1 MKVIRDTWLVLAR
14 QIQLALRQP
23 VWLVIGLMMPV
34 LYLVLFGPLQEKAL
48 QTTREKAYQQFTPGM
63 LVMMAIFGTL
73 FVGFGLI
80 AELRAG
86 VIERMRVT
94 PVSRIALLFGRA
106 GRDVAMLLVQSIIL
120 VALAVPF
127 GLKIEVGPVLLMF
140 ALLALIGLLCSSL
153 SYGLALLTRSEDALA
168 PIVQTFSQPLLLT
181 AGILLPMALAP
192 KWLQNVS
199 DFNPF
204 SWAVTASRA
213 LFVGRPEDPSVWKAL
228 VILVVLAALS
238 VFWGAR
244 SFAKAVR

>member
-1 MKVIRDTWLVLAR
+1 MGLVRDTWMVFTRQMTLVLR
-14 QIQLALRQP
+14 NP
-23 VWLVIGLMMPV
+23 VWVVVGLMQP
-34 LYLVLFGPLQEKAL
+34 LYFLLLFGPLLKNAL
-48 QTTREKAYQQFTPGM
+48 RMSSADAYKFFVPGL
-63 LVMMAIFGTL
+63 LVQLAMFGTL

-120 VALAVPF
+120 VALAIPF

-213 LFVGRPEDPSVWKAL
+213 LFVG
-228 VILVVLAALS
+228 
-238 VFWGAR
+238 
-244 SFAKAVR
+244 